1 MLDFNRLL
9 ERVKLEQKS
18 SESSKNGPLML
29 DIKYDKSA
37 KDIGVLLKLNNLMKR
52 LDTIKHLTGDWKLAN
67 HKYANVTEQI
77 KYVQTKLELLDEG
90 KIGYF
95 QKRAEIL
102 NQEVKEIVQ
111 QRQENKT
118 SN

>member
-18 SESSKNGPLML
+18 SESSKDAPLML

-52 LDTIKHLTGDWKLAN
+52 LDTIKHLTGDWKSAN

-77 KYVQTKLELLDEG
+77 
-90 KIGYF
+90 
-95 QKRAEIL
+95 
-102 NQEVKEIVQ
+102 
-111 QRQENKT
+111 
-118 SN
+118 